1 MIANGDY
8 MKKLCDYGEV
18 LTVKDVQNIL
28 GIGRN
33 AVYTMLK
40 NGTLKSKRIG
50 TKYIIPKKSI
60 QTYLNSCFLAKNL
73 ERANCKWYYYI
84 SYGWLFRKGK

>member
-1 MIANGDY
+1 MQRLN
-8 MKKLCDYGEV
+8 DYGDV
-18 LTVKDVQNIL
+18 LSVKDVQKIL

-50 TKYIIPKKSI
+50 IKYIIPKRSV
-60 QTYLNSCFLAKNL
+60 QTYLNS
-73 ERANCKWYYYI
+73 
-84 SYGWLFRKGK
+84 

>member
-1 MIANGDY
+1 MQILN
-8 MKKLCDYGEV
+8 DYGDV
-18 LTVKDVQNIL
+18 LSVKDVQKIL

-50 TKYIIPKKSI
+50 IKYIIPKRSV
-60 QTYLNSCFLAKNL
+60 QTYLNS
-73 ERANCKWYYYI
+73 
-84 SYGWLFRKGK
+84 

>member
-1 MIANGDY
+1 MITMQRLN
-8 MKKLCDYGEV
+8 DYGDV
-18 LTVKDVQNIL
+18 LTVKDVQKIL

-50 TKYIIPKKSI
+50 IKYIIPKRSV
-60 QTYLNSCFLAKNL
+60 QTYLNS
-73 ERANCKWYYYI
+73 
-84 SYGWLFRKGK
+84 

>member
-1 MIANGDY
+1 MISNGDY

-33 AVYTMLK
+33 AVYKILK

-60 QTYLNSCFLAKNL
+60 QTYLNSCF
-73 ERANCKWYYYI
+73 
-84 SYGWLFRKGK
+84 

>member
-1 MIANGDY
+1 MITMQRLN
-8 MKKLCDYGEV
+8 DYGDV
-18 LTVKDVQNIL
+18 LSVKDVQKIL

-50 TKYIIPKKSI
+50 IKYIIPKKSV
-60 QTYLNSCFLAKNL
+60 QTYLNS
-73 ERANCKWYYYI
+73 
-84 SYGWLFRKGK
+84 

>member
-28 GIGRN
+28 G
-33 AVYTMLK
+33 AVYKMLK

-60 QTYLNSCFLAKNL
+60 QTYLNSCF
-73 ERANCKWYYYI
+73 
-84 SYGWLFRKGK
+84 

>member
-1 MIANGDY
+1 MQRLN
-8 MKKLCDYGEV
+8 DYGDV
-18 LTVKDVQNIL
+18 LTVKDVQKIL

-50 TKYIIPKKSI
+50 IKYIIPKRI
-60 QTYLNSCFLAKNL
+60 VQTYLNS
-73 ERANCKWYYYI
+73 
-84 SYGWLFRKGK
+84 

>member
-1 MIANGDY
+1 MVITMQRLN
-8 MKKLCDYGEV
+8 DYGDV
-18 LTVKDVQNIL
+18 LTVKDVQKIL

-50 TKYIIPKKSI
+50 IKYIIPKRSV
-60 QTYLNSCFLAKNL
+60 QTYLNS
-73 ERANCKWYYYI
+73 
-84 SYGWLFRKGK
+84 

>member
-1 MIANGDY
+1 MQRLN
-8 MKKLCDYGEV
+8 DYGDV
-18 LTVKDVQNIL
+18 LTVKDVQKIL

-50 TKYIIPKKSI
+50 IKYIIPKRSVR
-60 QTYLNSCFLAKNL
+60 TYLNS
-73 ERANCKWYYYI
+73 
-84 SYGWLFRKGK
+84 

>member
-1 MIANGDY
+1 MQRLN
-8 MKKLCDYGEV
+8 DYGDV
-18 LTVKDVQNIL
+18 LTVKDVQKIL

-50 TKYIIPKKSI
+50 IKYIIPKRSV
-60 QTYLNSCFLAKNL
+60 QTYLNS
-73 ERANCKWYYYI
+73 
-84 SYGWLFRKGK
+84 

>member
-1 MIANGDY
+1 MQRLN
-8 MKKLCDYGEV
+8 DYGNV
-18 LTVKDVQNIL
+18 LTVKDVQKIL

-50 TKYIIPKKSI
+50 IKYIIPKRSVR
-60 QTYLNSCFLAKNL
+60 TYLNS
-73 ERANCKWYYYI
+73 
-84 SYGWLFRKGK
+84 

>member
-1 MIANGDY
+1 MVITMQRLN
-8 MKKLCDYGEV
+8 DYGDV
-18 LTVKDVQNIL
+18 LTVKDVQKIL

-50 TKYIIPKKSI
+50 IKYIIPKKSV
-60 QTYLNSCFLAKNL
+60 QTYLN
-73 ERANCKWYYYI
+73 I
-84 SYGWLFRKGK
+84 

>member
-1 MIANGDY
+1 MIVIGDY
-8 MKKLCDYGEV
+8 MKKFNDYGEV
-18 LTVKDVQNIL
+18 LTVKDVQKIL

-50 TKYIIPKKSI
+50 IKYIIPKRSI
-60 QTYLNSCFLAKNL
+60 QTYLNS
-73 ERANCKWYYYI
+73 
-84 SYGWLFRKGK
+84 

>member
-8 MKKLCDYGEV
+8 MKKLCYYGEV

-40 NGTLKSKRIG
+40 NGTLKS
-50 TKYIIPKKSI
+50 
-60 QTYLNSCFLAKNL
+60 
-73 ERANCKWYYYI
+73 
-84 SYGWLFRKGK
+84 

>member
-1 MIANGDY
+1 MQRLN
-8 MKKLCDYGEV
+8 DYGDV
-18 LTVKDVQNIL
+18 LTVKDVQKIL

-50 TKYIIPKKSI
+50 IKYIIPKRSV
-60 QTYLNSCFLAKNL
+60 QTYLNSWF
-73 ERANCKWYYYI
+73 
-84 SYGWLFRKGK
+84 